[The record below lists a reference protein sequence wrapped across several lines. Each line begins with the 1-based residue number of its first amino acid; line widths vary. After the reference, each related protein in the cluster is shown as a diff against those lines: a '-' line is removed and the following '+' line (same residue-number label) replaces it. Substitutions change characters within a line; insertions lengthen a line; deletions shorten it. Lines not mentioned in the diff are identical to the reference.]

1 MVPSKH
7 SFGRRTAPYTPADY
21 SREIG
26 ELIDYMGKS
35 PKITNTKMLI
45 GPSVSGQNDNW
56 HAQDVFATGFLDDY
70 ADYLVAITVE
80 Q

>member
-1 MVPSKH
+1 
-7 SFGRRTAPYTPADY
+7 
-21 SREIG
+21 
-26 ELIDYMGKS
+26 MGKS
-35 PKITNTKMLI
+35 SKITNTKMLI